1 MVFSKPAASLSSSSS
16 SSILSTPKIDIS
28 TLEASVKPSSIQP
41 WSFSQPHGTSPPAP
55 VHHLDPDGHSGQLTP
70 LISQLTSLT
79 ILNPV
84 DNNFYGLILS
94 SISSLIHLQT
104 LTLHSDS
111 FFGVVSN
118 SIASLKSLES
128 LDFSHNYLYGYLP
141 KN

>member
-1 MVFSKPAASLSSSSS
+1 MVFSKPAASLSSSFSF
-16 SSILSTPKIDIS
+16 ILSTPKFDIS

-55 VHHLDPDGHSGQLTP
+55 VHHLDPDGHSSQLTP

-79 ILNPV
+79 ILDHV

-111 FFGVVSN
+111 FSGVVPN
-118 SIASLKSLES
+118 SITNLKSLEFV
-128 LDFSHNYLYGYLP
+128 DFSHSYLYGYLP